1 MRFYCFVGFSSF
13 FFLLGTVNS
22 SQVLWIC
29 FPKLSPDAYCVVH
42 VFQTFPLPF
51 PPYVWAHSRENK
63 PTPCPLQSQGV
74 NPNQCN
80 VQRLK
85 SGVIY
90 SIQLMEMILSSSC
103 ACLRSGRNFL
113 PEEPPRGKDGI
124 CPVPKSPIPALSL
137 SWTQMQLLGQTEQ
150 LPVTPWVPGWGF
162 FGSSFPHRPYMW
174 GFTRVR
180 QN

>member
-1 MRFYCFVGFSSF
+1 MFCGFFKF

-113 PEEPPRGKDGI
+113 LEEPPPRTGAEL
-124 CPVPKSPIPALSL
+124 SPNPPSL
-137 SWTQMQLLGQTEQ
+137 HFPSAGHRCSC
-150 LPVTPWVPGWGF
+150 WVKQ
-162 FGSSFPHRPYMW
+162 SSC
-174 GFTRVR
+174 
-180 QN
+180 Q